1 MTKVEQ
7 LINEGASI
15 EAIVAAAVQA
25 ERESFL
31 AICDKA
37 EKEAWLKYKTSC
49 KKEGDSSAFDYY
61 NAYAK
66 AAFDLAALIK

>member
-7 LINEGASI
+7 LINEGAS
-15 EAIVAAAVQA
+15 IVAAAVQA

-37 EKEAWLKYKTSC
+37 EKEAWLKYK
-49 KKEGDSSAFDYY
+49 KEGDSSAFDYY
-61 NAYAK
+61 KGYAK

>member
-37 EKEAWLKYKTSC
+37 EKEAWLKYK
-49 KKEGDSSAFDYY
+49 KAGDPNAFEYY

>member
-15 EAIVAAAVQA
+15 EAIVAAAVEA

-37 EKEAWLKYKTSC
+37 EKEAWLKYK
-49 KKEGDSSAFDYY
+49 KEGDSSAFDYY
-61 NAYAK
+61 KGYAK